1 MDGDVARPERFEP
14 PTPGFVGRCSI
25 QLSYGRVMTGL
36 KAEELLSSV
45 VALRGRHSTR
55 TGRPC
60 FNP

>member
-1 MDGDVARPERFEP
+1 
-14 PTPGFVGRCSI
+14 
-25 QLSYGRVMTGL
+25 VMTGV

-55 TGRPC
+55 TGRPS